1 MSRIDQYIYAQ
12 MLMLFSFFALMLI
25 AIYWINRA
33 VALLDQLIGDG
44 QSLGVFL
51 QLSMLSIPS
60 VIELT
65 VPMASFAAC
74 LFVGNKL
81 AQDSELVVLQATGY
95 SSFRLIRPALFFAA
109 SVAVITALVT
119 NFLIPAAA
127 LQSREL
133 RAEIAQN
140 TTAKY
145 LKEGQFLS
153 PAAGVMLFTR
163 QITSGG
169 EMLDI
174 FISDTRSPDATIVYT
189 ADRAFVINDQGE
201 PKLLM
206 LQGMVQRF
214 TPAQTLLSVSN
225 FADFTYS
232 LSGILNPQDTGKRS
246 LQELSTRELLSP
258 SAQNLADTNTQL
270 GRAQY
275 AGHIR
280 IAWPFSAGIV
290 AAVAFSTLL
299 LGGYSRF
306 GLLWQIMAAIGLL
319 IVLYSIHI
327 ITLSRGPKIE
337 GGWILAYVT
346 PLVGIAMTGF
356 ILWLSQRPRRR
367 QSMAK
372 SITPRRLRGAA

>member
-51 QLSMLSIPS
+51 QLSILSIPS

-246 LQELSTRELLSP
+246 LQELSTRELLTP

>member
-246 LQELSTRELLSP
+246 LQELSTRELLTP